1 MERFSHSEQEK
12 CPPAVMTF
20 ARSHSVSVLQHQL
33 DVILN
38 PDVRWLH
45 FPSAFICE
53 ARLFGW
59 FGECVVFLLD
69 EVGRCW
75 VRGSTYPWIQKL
87 KKWLPA
93 SVFPPLSFR
102 AWMGAET
109 DSVLGFSPLINTFLW
124 RKNRPVLTE
133 LIWKKLTNKKKVC
146 GIQTWVFRQIKL
158 WPQQSAVHTAVGR
171 GQLVQSGETQVGQ
184 ELHFALGK
192 DAACTTI
199 ITQTRWDFG
208 PRQFKDDFMS
218 DSDICT
224 RPPL

>member
-133 LIWKKLTNKKKVC
+133 LIWKKLTNKKNLGVSTDKAVTPAVSSPYSC
-146 GIQTWVFRQIKL
+146 GERTARAEWGDTGGTRATLCFRQGCCMHDNNHTDSLRL
-158 WPQQSAVHTAVGR
+158 WTSAV
-171 GQLVQSGETQVGQ
+171 
-184 ELHFALGK
+184 
-192 DAACTTI
+192 
-199 ITQTRWDFG
+199 
-208 PRQFKDDFMS
+208 
-218 DSDICT
+218 
-224 RPPL
+224 